1 MVLNSS
7 PKPGRLETQGEP
19 RFQFKSEGKKRPV
32 SQIDQSLRQE
42 ECLLTQPFC
51 SIQIFNWLDEV
62 HHIKDG
68 NL

>member
-19 RFQFKSEGKKRPV
+19 RYQFKSEGKKRPM
-32 SQIDQSLRQE
+32 SQIDQSVRQE
-42 ECLLTQPFC
+42 EFLLTQPFF

-62 HHIKDG
+62 QHIKDD